1 MRVLLEWLRPGVKIK
16 RYILLQL
23 ISISSLIYAI
33 STLITRDNMSLKMLV
48 AYIAIITIAL
58 FLTIYSFILAQ
69 RSVLMATL
77 KGLAYKGKNVD
88 IRRLLYT
95 ENVLKKGPKV
105 VIIGGGKGLSN
116 ILSGLKEY
124 TSNITSIVSTFDDGG
139 STGRLMEQMDIL
151 PPGDIRKSV
160 IALSESGPV
169 MESLLT
175 YRFTGGKVDN
185 HSLGNLFIAAL
196 TEITGSFPEAIQK
209 MADIFNVRGKIL
221 PVTIGKA
228 KLCAG
233 LENGEIVVG
242 ENNIRPR
249 VLESKSKIKQI
260 FLKDGEVVPAD
271 GVIESIRNADVVVI
285 GPGSLYTS
293 GACNFLVN
301 DLGKAIMQTKA
312 KKIFI
317 SNLMNE
323 PGETLGYTLAKHVNE
338 IERYIGK
345 HVLDYCI
352 CNNGEITKDMIKD
365 FNQGASTP
373 VTIDL
378 ENIQN
383 RAISIIQEDLVV
395 TAPSAILHENHRVAE
410 IIIEIAK
417 RKKGGKLN
425 LLKIK
430 KKHKKVVAKKLKT
443 QEKTKENKKESA
455 KKVEDINISEI
466 TAKKHKDA
474 IKKAEAKVASKK
486 ASDAKAKKAATK
498 KTVKVDTAKNAEI
511 KNEVKNI
518 TKKVSKTAKK

>member
-48 AYIAIITIAL
+48 AYIALITIAL
-58 FLTIYSFILAQ
+58 FLTIYSFVLAQ

-139 STGRLMEQMDIL
+139 STGRLMQQMDIL

-175 YRFTGGKVDN
+175 YRFTDGKVDN

-209 MADIFNVRGKIL
+209 MSDIFNVRGKIL

-260 FLKDGEVVPAD
+260 FLKDSEVTPAD

-293 GACNFLVN
+293 VACNFLVN

-345 HVLDYCI
+345 HVIDYCI
-352 CNNGEITKDMIKD
+352 CNNGEITKEMIKD

-395 TAPSAILHENHRVAE
+395 TAPNAILHDNHRVAE

-430 KKHKKVVAKKLKT
+430 KKHKKVVAKKLKN
-443 QEKTKENKKESA
+443 QEKKSNSVKKI
-455 KKVEDINISEI
+455 EDINISEI

-486 ASDAKAKKAATK
+486 TPTKANATAKKV
-498 KTVKVDTAKNAEI
+498 VKVDTTKNAEI

-518 TKKVSKTAKK
+518 TKKVSKTNKK

>member
-1 MRVLLEWLRPGVKIK
+1 MRILLEWLRPGVKVK

-23 ISISSLIYAI
+23 VSIAALVYAI
-33 STLITRDNMSLKMLV
+33 STLVTRDNMSLKTLIS
-48 AYIAIITIAL
+48 YIALITIAL
-58 FLTIYSFILAQ
+58 FLTIYSFVLAQ

-95 ENVLKKGPKV
+95 ESVLKKGPKV

-151 PPGDIRKSV
+151 PPGDIRKSI
-160 IALSESGPV
+160 IALSEAGPF
-169 MESLLT
+169 MESLLS
-175 YRFTGGKVDN
+175 YRFSEGKVDN
-185 HSLGNLFIAAL
+185 HSLGNLFLAAL

-209 MADIFNVRGKIL
+209 MSDIFNVRGKIL

-242 ENNIRPR
+242 EDNIRPR

-260 FLKDGEVVPAD
+260 FLKDGEVTPAD

-293 GACNFLVN
+293 VACNFLVN
-301 DLGKAIMQTKA
+301 DLGKAVMQTKA

-338 IERYIGK
+338 MERYIGK
-345 HVLDYCI
+345 HVIDYCI
-352 CNNGEITKDMIKD
+352 CNNGEITSEMIKD
-365 FNQGASTP
+365 FNQGKSTP
-373 VTIDL
+373 VTLDL
-378 ENIQN
+378 DNIQN

-395 TAPSAILHENHRVAE
+395 TAPNAILHDNHRVAE

-417 RKKGGKLN
+417 RKKSGKLN
-425 LLKIK
+425 LLKVK
-430 KKHKKVVAKKLKT
+430 KKHKVIAKKLN
-443 QEKTKENKKESA
+443 NKNDNTGGKVKS
-455 KKVEDINISEI
+455 KKIEDINISEI

-474 IKKAEAKVASKK
+474 IKKAEMKVAKKSKN
-486 ASDAKAKKAATK
+486 
-498 KTVKVDTAKNAEI
+498 KVTTAKNKKVSNTSNEEV
-511 KNEVKNI
+511 KNKVKNI
-518 TKKVSKTAKK
+518 TQKKSSSKVKK

>member
-23 ISISSLIYAI
+23 VSISSLIYAI
-33 STLITRDNMSLKMLV
+33 STLVTRDNMALRTLI
-48 AYIAIITIAL
+48 AYIALITIAL
-58 FLTIYSFILAQ
+58 FMTIYSFILAQ

-160 IALSESGPV
+160 IALSEAGPV
-169 MESLLT
+169 MESLLG
-175 YRFTGGKVDN
+175 YRFSDGKVDN
-185 HSLGNLFIAAL
+185 HSLGNLFLAAL
-196 TEITGSFPEAIQK
+196 TEITGSFPEAIEK
-209 MADIFNVRGKIL
+209 MSDIFNVRGKIL

-242 ENNIRPR
+242 ETNIRPR

-260 FLKDGEVVPAD
+260 FLKDGEVTPAD

-293 GACNFLVN
+293 VACNFLVN

-345 HVLDYCI
+345 HVIDYCI
-352 CNNGEITKDMIKD
+352 CNNGEITKEMIKD
-365 FNQGASTP
+365 FNQGESTP

-378 ENIQN
+378 DNIQN
-383 RAISIIQEDLVV
+383 RAISIIQEDLVI
-395 TAPSAILHENHRVAE
+395 TAPNAILHDNHRVAE

-430 KKHKKVVAKKLKT
+430 KKHKKIAVKKLTNVAKKSGNAK
-443 QEKTKENKKESA
+443 A
-455 KKVEDINISEI
+455 KKIEDINISSI

-474 IKKAEAKVASKK
+474 IKKAETKVA
-486 ASDAKAKKAATK
+486 AKKKVGAK
-498 KTVKVDTAKNAEI
+498 KTG
-511 KNEVKNI
+511 
-518 TKKVSKTAKK
+518 TAKKNTSKAPKVDAVKSEELKKEIKKITTKSKK

>member
-23 ISISSLIYAI
+23 VSISSLIYAI

-48 AYIAIITIAL
+48 AYIALITIAL
-58 FLTIYSFILAQ
+58 FLTIYSFVLAQ

-175 YRFTGGKVDN
+175 YRFTDGKVDN

-209 MADIFNVRGKIL
+209 MSDIFNVRGKIL

-260 FLKDGEVVPAD
+260 FLKDGEVTPAD

-293 GACNFLVN
+293 VACNFLVN
-301 DLGKAIMQTKA
+301 DLGKVIMQTKA

-345 HVLDYCI
+345 HVIDYCI
-352 CNNGEITKDMIKD
+352 CNNGEITKEMIKD

-395 TAPSAILHENHRVAE
+395 TAPNAILHDNHRVAE

-430 KKHKKVVAKKLKT
+430 KKHKKVVAKKLKN
-443 QEKTKENKKESA
+443 QEKKNSSA
-455 KKVEDINISEI
+455 KKIEDINISEI

-474 IKKAEAKVASKK
+474 IKKVEAKVASKK
-486 ASDAKAKKAATK
+486 TTTKAKANATVK
-498 KTVKVDTAKNAEI
+498 KTVKVDTSKNAEI

-518 TKKVSKTAKK
+518 TKKVSKTNKK

>member
-1 MRVLLEWLRPGVKIK
+1 MRILLEWLRPGVKIK
-16 RYILLQL
+16 RYIILQL
-23 ISISSLIYAI
+23 VSISSLIYAI
-33 STLITRDNMSLKMLV
+33 STLVTRENMAFRTLI
-48 AYIAIITIAL
+48 AYIALITIAL

-77 KGLAYKGKNVD
+77 KGMAYKGKNVD
-88 IRRLLYT
+88 VRRLLYT
-95 ENVLKKGPKV
+95 ESVLKKGPKV

-139 STGRLMEQMDIL
+139 STGKLMEQMDIL
-151 PPGDIRKSV
+151 PPGDIRKSI

-175 YRFTGGKVDN
+175 YRFSDGKVDN

-196 TEITGSFPEAIQK
+196 SEITGSFPEAIHK

-249 VLESKSKIKQI
+249 VIESKSKIKQI
-260 FLKDGEVVPAD
+260 FLKDSEVMPAD

-293 GACNFLVN
+293 VACNFLVN

-317 SNLMNE
+317 SNIMNE

-345 HVLDYCI
+345 HVIDYCI
-352 CNNGEITKDMIKD
+352 CNNGEITKEMIKD

-378 ENIQN
+378 ENIKN

-395 TAPSAILHENHRVAE
+395 TAPNAILHDNHRVAE

-430 KKHKKVVAKKLKT
+430 KKHKVVAKKLNA
-443 QEKTKENKKESA
+443 KENKKVIKSID
-455 KKVEDINISEI
+455 DINISEI
-466 TAKKHKDA
+466 TAKKHKEA
-474 IKKAEAKVASKK
+474 IKKAESKVASKK
-486 ASDAKAKKAATK
+486 VASTK
-498 KTVKVDTAKNAEI
+498 KTVKTDVS
-511 KNEVKNI
+511 KNEQVKKEVKKI
-518 TKKVSKTAKK
+518 TEKVKKQNNK

>member
-1 MRVLLEWLRPGVKIK
+1 MRVLLEWLRPGVKVK

-23 ISISSLIYAI
+23 ISISALIYSI

-48 AYIAIITIAL
+48 AYIAIITISL

-77 KGLAYKGKNVD
+77 RGLAYKGKNVD

-95 ENVLKKGPKV
+95 ESVLKKGPKV

-124 TSNITSIVSTFDDGG
+124 TSNITAIVSTFDDGG
-139 STGRLMEQMDIL
+139 STGKLMEQMDIL

-160 IALSESGPV
+160 IALSEAGPV

-175 YRFTGGKVDN
+175 YRFTGGTVDN

-196 TEITGSFPEAIQK
+196 SEITGSFPEAIQK
-209 MADIFNVRGKIL
+209 MSDIFNVRGKIL
-221 PVTIGKA
+221 PVTVGKA

-260 FLKDGEVVPAD
+260 FLKDAEVTPAD

-293 GACNFLVN
+293 LACNFLVN

-352 CNNGEITKDMIKD
+352 CNNGEVTKEMIKD

-395 TAPSAILHENHRVAE
+395 TAPNAILHDNHRVAE

-425 LLKIK
+425 LLRIK
-430 KKHKKVVAKKLKT
+430 RKHKKVVAQKLKG
-443 QEKTKENKKESA
+443 NKKEATKKVEEINISATNKA
-455 KKVEDINISEI
+455 KKV
-466 TAKKHKDA
+466 
-474 IKKAEAKVASKK
+474 
-486 ASDAKAKKAATK
+486 ATK
-498 KTVKVDTAKNAEI
+498 KNVKVDTSKNDAI

-518 TKKVSKTAKK
+518 TKKVNKK